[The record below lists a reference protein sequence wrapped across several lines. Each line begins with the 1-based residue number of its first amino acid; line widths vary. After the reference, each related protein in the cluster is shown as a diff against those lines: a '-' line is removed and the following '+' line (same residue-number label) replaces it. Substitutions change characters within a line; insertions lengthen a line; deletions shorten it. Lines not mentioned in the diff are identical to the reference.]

1 MHRGTLTHDRAVDAV
16 GWQTRAGSKS
26 GFTLVELLV
35 VLVIIGMLA
44 SMVSFAMFR
53 SMQAAREAKT
63 QALISK
69 LHNVIARHWDTFE
82 TGQIPFTASESDPT
96 DDDRL
101 NAVREWMRYE
111 MPDKAADLGVP
122 QLLYNDDP
130 QTKLIDRPL
139 TNEIVE
145 QMGVHPNPDFQHI
158 YSNTLGAEN
167 YAPEDARLLYRLVT
181 LLADDDLDRI
191 NLFSENETK
200 DVKSL
205 DTNNDGTPDLTDGT
219 PDIFIDGWG
228 QPIRFIRW
236 PAGLVTDI
244 QDCNSTTSPDPF
256 DPTGIGSGYALF
268 PLIYSHG
275 SDKKGLEP
283 STTGSS
289 DPFANTY
296 TATSDDND
304 NIHNHRLNARLQ

>member
-1 MHRGTLTHDRAVDAV
+1 MYRGIIPTQHPQHAQHMQPMHTTQHTHELTLRRHIRA
-16 GWQTRAGSKS
+16 RHSRPRH

-69 LHNVIARHWDTFE
+69 LHNAIARHWDTFE
-82 TGQIPFTASESDPT
+82 TGQIPFKSNVSNPT
-96 DDDRL
+96 DAERL
-101 NAVREWMRYE
+101 QAVREWMRFE
-111 MPDKAADLGVP
+111 MPDKSADLGGTTTWIN
-122 QLLYNDDP
+122 L
-130 QTKLIDRPL
+130 PL
-139 TNEIVE
+139 ANEVMSE
-145 QMGVHPNPDFQHI
+145 DTVSGN
-158 YSNTLGAEN
+158 
-167 YAPEDARLLYRLVT
+167 APGDAQCLYRLVT
-181 LLADDDLDRI
+181 LIADDDLDRI

-200 DVKSL
+200 DV
-205 DTNNDGTPDLTDGT
+205 NGDGT

-244 QDCNSTTSPDPF
+244 QDCDSSNSPDPF
-256 DPTGIGSGYALF
+256 DPAGIGNGYALF

-275 SDKKGLEP
+275 PDKQGLEP
-283 STTGSS
+283 NTAGSS
-289 DPFANTY
+289 DPFDSTY
-296 TATSDDND
+296 TATNDDND
-304 NIHNHRLNARLQ
+304 NIHNHRMNARLQ

>member
-1 MHRGTLTHDRAVDAV
+1 MHRGTPAHDRAVDAV
-16 GWQTRAGSKS
+16 GWQTRSGSKS

-44 SMVSFAMFR
+44 SMVGFAMFR

-69 LHNVIARHWDTFE
+69 LHNVIVRHWDTFE

-139 TNEIVE
+139 TNTVIND
-145 QMGVHPNPDFQHI
+145 MGGISGN
-158 YSNTLGAEN
+158 
-167 YAPEDARLLYRLVT
+167 APTDAQCLYRLAT

-200 DVKSL
+200 DV
-205 DTNNDGTPDLTDGT
+205 NGDGT

-275 SDKKGLEP
+275 PDKQGLMP
-283 STTGSS
+283 NPTGTS

>member
-1 MHRGTLTHDRAVDAV
+1 MYRGTLTHDRAFD
-16 GWQTRAGSKS
+16 WQTRSGSKS

-69 LHNVIARHWDTFE
+69 LHNVIVRHWDTFE
-82 TGQIPFTASESDPT
+82 TGQIPFTSSVSDPT
-96 DDDRL
+96 DAQRL
-101 NAVREWMRYE
+101 LAVREWMQFE
-111 MPDKAADLGVP
+111 MPNSTGDLTGSP
-122 QLLYNDDP
+122 
-130 QTKLIDRPL
+130 TLINKPL
-139 TNEIVE
+139 TNTVIND
-145 QMGVHPNPDFQHI
+145 MGGISGN
-158 YSNTLGAEN
+158 
-167 YAPEDARLLYRLVT
+167 APTDAQCLYRLAT

-200 DVKSL
+200 DI
-205 DTNNDGTPDLTDGT
+205 NGDGT

-283 STTGSS
+283 STTGGS
-289 DPFANTY
+289 DPFVNTY

>member
-1 MHRGTLTHDRAVDAV
+1 MYRGTLTHDRGFD
-16 GWQTRAGSKS
+16 WQTRSGSKS

-69 LHNVIARHWDTFE
+69 LHNVLARHWDTFE
-82 TGQIPFTASESDPT
+82 TGQIPFTSSVSDPT
-96 DDDRL
+96 DAQRL
-101 NAVREWMRYE
+101 LAVREWMQFE
-111 MPDKAADLGVP
+111 MPNSTDDLTGSP
-122 QLLYNDDP
+122 
-130 QTKLIDRPL
+130 TLINKPL
-139 TNEIVE
+139 TNTVIND
-145 QMGVHPNPDFQHI
+145 MGAISGN
-158 YSNTLGAEN
+158 
-167 YAPEDARLLYRLVT
+167 APTDAQCLYRLAT

-200 DVKSL
+200 DI
-205 DTNNDGTPDLTDGT
+205 NGDGT

-283 STTGSS
+283 STTGGS

>member
-1 MHRGTLTHDRAVDAV
+1 MYRGTLTHDRGFD
-16 GWQTRAGSKS
+16 WQTRSGSKS

-69 LHNVIARHWDTFE
+69 LHNVLARHWDTFE
-82 TGQIPFTASESDPT
+82 TGQIPFTSSVSDPT
-96 DDDRL
+96 DAQRL
-101 NAVREWMRYE
+101 LAVREWMQFE
-111 MPDKAADLGVP
+111 MPNSTDDLTGSP
-122 QLLYNDDP
+122 
-130 QTKLIDRPL
+130 TLINKPL
-139 TNEIVE
+139 TNTVIND
-145 QMGVHPNPDFQHI
+145 MGGISGN
-158 YSNTLGAEN
+158 
-167 YAPEDARLLYRLVT
+167 APTDAQCLYRLAT

-200 DVKSL
+200 DI
-205 DTNNDGTPDLTDGT
+205 NGDGT

-283 STTGSS
+283 STTGGS

>member
-1 MHRGTLTHDRAVDAV
+1 MYRGTLTHDRDFD
-16 GWQTRAGSKS
+16 WQTRSGSKS

-69 LHNVIARHWDTFE
+69 LHNVIVRHWDTFE
-82 TGQIPFTASESDPT
+82 TGQIPFTSSVSDPT
-96 DDDRL
+96 DAQRL
-101 NAVREWMRYE
+101 LAVREWMQFE
-111 MPDKAADLGVP
+111 MPNSTDDLTGSP
-122 QLLYNDDP
+122 
-130 QTKLIDRPL
+130 TLINKPL
-139 TNEIVE
+139 TNTVIND
-145 QMGVHPNPDFQHI
+145 MGGISGN
-158 YSNTLGAEN
+158 
-167 YAPEDARLLYRLVT
+167 APTDAQCLYRLAT

-200 DVKSL
+200 DI
-205 DTNNDGTPDLTDGT
+205 NGDGT

-283 STTGSS
+283 STTGGS

>member
-1 MHRGTLTHDRAVDAV
+1 MGQAHEGIGGETYMQNRTLSPYQSVHLQRRRHLKV
-16 GWQTRAGSKS
+16 

-63 QALISK
+63 QALIAK

-82 TGQIPFTASESDPT
+82 TGQIPFNKDDPSIDPT
-96 DDDRL
+96 NPQTRL
-101 NAVREWMRYE
+101 DAVREWMRFE
-111 MPDKAADLGVP
+111 MPDKSDDLTGTAT
-122 QLLYNDDP
+122 QIN
-130 QTKLIDRPL
+130 KPL
-139 TNEIVE
+139 TSEIIV
-145 QMGVHPNPDFQHI
+145 MASGPPDAQC
-158 YSNTLGAEN
+158 
-167 YAPEDARLLYRLVT
+167 LYQLVT

-191 NLFSENETK
+191 NLFSENETE
-200 DVKSL
+200 DI
-205 DTNNDGTPDLTDGT
+205 DRDGTPDY
-219 PDIFIDGWG
+219 FIDGWG

-244 QDCNSTTSPDPF
+244 QDCDPNKSPDPF
-256 DPTGIGSGYALF
+256 DPTGIGGGYALF

-275 SDKKGLEP
+275 PDKQGLAP
-283 STTGSS
+283 STTGTS

-296 TATSDDND
+296 TATGDDTD
-304 NIHNHRLNARLQ
+304 NIHNHRMNARLQ

>member
-1 MHRGTLTHDRAVDAV
+1 MHSGTLTHDRAVDAV
-16 GWQTRAGSKS
+16 DWQTRSGSKS

-44 SMVSFAMFR
+44 SMVGFAMFR

-69 LHNVIARHWDTFE
+69 LHNVIVRHWDTFE
-82 TGQIPFTASESDPT
+82 TGQIPFTSSVSDPT
-96 DDDRL
+96 DAQRL
-101 NAVREWMRYE
+101 LAVREWMQFK
-111 MPDKAADLGVP
+111 MPNSTGDLTGSP
-122 QLLYNDDP
+122 
-130 QTKLIDRPL
+130 TLINKPL
-139 TNEIVE
+139 TNTVIND
-145 QMGVHPNPDFQHI
+145 MGGISGN
-158 YSNTLGAEN
+158 
-167 YAPEDARLLYRLVT
+167 APTDAQCLYRLAT

-200 DVKSL
+200 DI
-205 DTNNDGTPDLTDGT
+205 NGDGT

>member
-1 MHRGTLTHDRAVDAV
+1 MYRGTLTHDRDFD
-16 GWQTRAGSKS
+16 WQTRSGSKS

-69 LHNVIARHWDTFE
+69 LHNVLARHWDTFE
-82 TGQIPFTASESDPT
+82 TGQIPFTSSVSDPT
-96 DDDRL
+96 DAQRL
-101 NAVREWMRYE
+101 LAVREWMQFE
-111 MPDKAADLGVP
+111 MPNSTDDLTGSP
-122 QLLYNDDP
+122 
-130 QTKLIDRPL
+130 TLINKPL
-139 TNEIVE
+139 TNTVIND
-145 QMGVHPNPDFQHI
+145 MGAISGN
-158 YSNTLGAEN
+158 
-167 YAPEDARLLYRLVT
+167 APTDAQCLYRLAT

-200 DVKSL
+200 DI
-205 DTNNDGTPDLTDGT
+205 NGDGT

-283 STTGSS
+283 STTGGS